1 MSKKIFIPIVS
12 GFSGKGIQDAVKSLG
27 GLKTAIAGVAASAA
41 IMKSV
46 DFAKSAIDQA
56 SQLQRNT
63 AGLESVFGTATAQME
78 AFTKTSNAMGMSQA
92 EAAKA
97 STFLGTVLKSAGF
110 PMEKVTAETKN
121 LVGLASD
128 LAAVYGYDVQEALTG
143 MTALFRGEYDPIEK
157 FGVAMKQS
165 EINAELAARGQNK
178 LAGAAR
184 RNAEQTI
191 RLELLYERTRDAQG
205 QFSEQTGS
213 MFVEQMKLN
222 AAFKDVQATLGTG
235 LLPVLV
241 NLFQSVAPALNDVM
255 PQLQVAFNVIGESIT
270 KLTPYLDDLI
280 KLFGDAVG
288 AVAKAAGDLMPL
300 FMAMVDVLVRFGKAL
315 IIGAIAF
322 KALNAIFIIGQTVTK
337 IHTALIIA
345 NAAASRAK
353 AAGDTVA
360 TASQIGLNAAMAANP
375 FGAVALALAAVV
387 VGVVALTDA
396 AKDVTEKSI
405 PRLARMQERMKGV
418 EVAGVGATSKM
429 GGFSNMLYNNTLPAI
444 KKTHEELLAFNRSFG
459 VMSNTQFGSDTP
471 WAKAAAAFKKADPDP
486 DPYGGGGGTGETAA
500 QKRAKKIKALADT
513 IKKAFEAARAR
524 VSKAVTGFRES
535 ISLSS
540 AVSER
545 GDGTFG
551 FNTGFM
557 FRSMQRLINNSKDFA
572 ENIKKLK
579 SGGADNALIQQLI
592 DMGPGAGATAARGLL
607 EQGSLGELM
616 SLRNQLGGIGRAV
629 GEAGNVAMTGMTSS
643 MLGSANRALQGMVNS
658 NNNTYNI
665 NLNKSNMS
673 PAEIIAEIRRYEKT
687 TGRKVLV
694 A

>member
-1 MSKKIFIPIVS
+1 MSKKIFIPLVS
-12 GFSGKGIQDAVKSLG
+12 GFNGKGINDAVKSLG
-27 GLKTAIAGVAASAA
+27 GLKTAISGVVASAA
-41 IMKSV
+41 LMKSV
-46 DFAKSAIDQA
+46 SFVKNAVDQA

-78 AFTKTSNAMGMSQA
+78 AFTKTSNSMGMSQA

-110 PMEKVTAETKN
+110 PMEKVTSETQR

-165 EINAELAARGQNK
+165 EINAELAARGQDK

-184 RNAEQTI
+184 RNAEQMI
-191 RLELLYERTRDAQG
+191 RMELLYERTKDAQG
-205 QFSEQTGS
+205 QFSEQSGS
-213 MFVEQMKLN
+213 MFVEQMKLEG
-222 AAFKDVQATLGTG
+222 AFKDVQATLGTG

-241 NLFQSVAPALNDVM
+241 SLFQTVAPAITDAM
-255 PQLQVAFNVIGESIT
+255 PQLQATFNVIAQSIT
-270 KLTPYLDDLI
+270 DMTPYLDDAV
-280 KLFGDAVG
+280 KLFGDLIGTATKIASGFLPLFIPLVDWTLKYANALISG
-288 AVAKAAGDLMPL
+288 YIALKTLTLTWTIANGLAVAYTAITGVQTAATLL
-300 FMAMVDVLVRFGKAL
+300 QA
-315 IIGAIAF
+315 GATRGA
-322 KALNAIFIIGQTVTK
+322 
-337 IHTALIIA
+337 
-345 NAAASRAK
+345 
-353 AAGDTVA
+353 TVA
-360 TASQIGLNAAMAANP
+360 QVGLNAAMAANP
-375 FGAVALALAAVV
+375 IGAIAVAVAALTTLV
-387 VGVVALTDA
+387 VGLGIAMVDT
-396 AKDVTEKSI
+396 TEKSI
-405 PRLARMQERMKGV
+405 PRLARMQERIKGV
-418 EVAGVGATSKM
+418 EVSGVGATEKM
-429 GGFSNMLYNNTLPAI
+429 GGFGNMLYNTTIPAI
-444 KKTHEELLAFNRSFG
+444 KKTKEEMEAFNKSFG

-471 WAKAAAAFKKADPDP
+471 WAKAAAAFKKPEADPDP
-486 DPYGGGGGTGETAA
+486 LGSGGGTGETAA

-513 IKKAFEAARAR
+513 IKKAWEAAKAR
-524 VSKAVTGFRES
+524 VSKAVVGFRDAVS
-535 ISLSS
+535 IES

-551 FNTGFM
+551 FNTGFL

-572 ENIKKLK
+572 ENIKKLRA
-579 SGGADNALIQQLI
+579 GGADNALLQQLI

-607 EQGSLGELM
+607 QQGNLAELLN
-616 SLRNQLGGIGRAV
+616 LRGQLGGIGRAV
-629 GEAGNVAMTGMTSS
+629 GEAGNVAMTGLTSS
-643 MLGSANRALQGMVNS
+643 QFGSANRALQGMVNS

>member
-1 MSKKIFIPIVS
+1 MSKKIFIPLVS
-12 GFSGKGIQDAVKSLG
+12 GFNGKGVSQAVSSLG
-27 GLKTAIAGVAASAA
+27 GLKKAIGGVVASAA
-41 IMKSV
+41 LLKSV
-46 DFAKSAIDQA
+46 DFAKSAVEQA
-56 SQLQRNT
+56 SNLQRNT
-63 AGLESVFGTATAQME
+63 AGLESVFGSLTERMT

-92 EAAKA
+92 DAAKA

-110 PMEKVTAETKN
+110 PMEKVAGETER
-121 LVGLASD
+121 LVALAAD
-128 LAAVYGYDVQEALTG
+128 LSAVYGYDVQEALTG

-165 EINAELAARGQNK
+165 EINAELAARGQNN

-191 RLELLYERTRDAQG
+191 RLELLYQRTADAQG
-205 QFSEQTGS
+205 QFGEQSGS

-222 AAFKDVQATLGTG
+222 AAFKDIQATLGTG
-235 LLPVLV
+235 LLPVMV
-241 NLFQSVAPALNDVM
+241 TLFQTVAPAIKDAM
-255 PQLQVAFNVIGESIT
+255 PGLLTMFDQLAVVITE
-270 KLTPYLDDLI
+270 LTPYLDDVVRI
-280 KLFGDAVG
+280 FGDIM
-288 AVAKAAGDLMPL
+288 GDLASNMGTLIPM
-300 FMAMVDVLVRFGKAL
+300 FMQLVDFAVNYGAAIVTGYIAMKTMTTTFMVMNSLQATYAL
-315 IIGAIAF
+315 LTGASTA
-322 KALNAIFIIGQTVTK
+322 ATLLQT
-337 IHTALIIA
+337 TATTGA
-345 NAAASRAK
+345 TGAQ
-353 AAGDTVA
+353 VA
-360 TASQIGLNAAMAANP
+360 LNAAMTANP
-375 FGAVALALAAVV
+375 FGAVAVAIGLVVGGLAL
-387 VGVVALTDA
+387 L
-396 AKDVTEKSI
+396 VTGIQKTTEESTGANSG
-405 PRLARMQERMKGV
+405 LQRMKERMEGV
-418 EVAGVGATSKM
+418 EVAGIGATETM
-429 GGFSNMLYNNTLPAI
+429 GGFSNMLYNSTIPAI
-444 KKTHEELLAFNRSFG
+444 ESTNKALGKIKFNDFNVHDYIPETVTRKPEE
-459 VMSNTQFGSDTP
+459 D
-471 WAKAAAAFKKADPDP
+471 KEDD
-486 DPYGGGGGTGETAA
+486 GTGETAA

-513 IKKAFEAARAR
+513 IKKAFDSARAR

-535 ISLSS
+535 ISLSN

-557 FRSMQRLINNSKDFA
+557 FRSMQKLINNSKDFA
-572 ENIKKLK
+572 ANIAKLRK
-579 SGGADNALIQQLI
+579 GGADNSLLQQLI
-592 DMGPGAGATAARGLL
+592 DMGPGAGATAARQLL
-607 EQGSLGELM
+607 EQGNLAELM